1 MNVRYRVEL
10 SQVERSDLKA
20 LLSGGKH
27 ASRKLKRAQ
36 ILLAADAGGRRRG
49 DRHERRRE
57 RLNRVPVSRRAA
69 KMAEELDYIPIPV
82 VKLIENTWPVE
93 IKS

>member
-1 MNVRYRVEL
+1 MYAIGSN
-10 SQVERSDLKA
+10 SAKS
-20 LLSGGKH
+20 S
-27 ASRKLKRAQ
+27 
-36 ILLAADAGGRRRG
+36 AAI
-49 DRHERRRE
+49 
-57 RLNRVPVSRRAA
+57 SRR